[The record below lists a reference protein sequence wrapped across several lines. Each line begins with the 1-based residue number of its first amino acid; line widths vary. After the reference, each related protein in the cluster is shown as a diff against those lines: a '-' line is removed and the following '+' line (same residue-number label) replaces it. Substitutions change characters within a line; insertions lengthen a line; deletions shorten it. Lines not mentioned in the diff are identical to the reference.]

1 MNKSIKWILLCV
13 SIFISVIIIDQNVN
27 SIKHPGGNTFA
38 IKIINSSA
46 VIVLVVLIIAVRRYK
61 LQKQKK

>member
-1 MNKSIKWILLCV
+1 MNKSLKWILLCV

-38 IKIINSSA
+38 IKIINTCA
-46 VIVLVVLIIAVRRYK
+46 VIILVVLVIAVRLHK
-61 LQKQKK
+61 LQKQRK